1 MAEFELVNA
10 SCVHGFSQN
19 NNKKKVNHENLQ
31 RNYLRLGNSL

>member
-19 NNKKKVNHENLQ
+19 NNEKKTSVNHENLQ
-31 RNYLRLGNSL
+31 RNYS